1 MTKRQRDKPDL
12 QGPGVPDAGL
22 FEAAMAD
29 ATPLDDG
36 VRRRY
41 VAEEAKQSVA
51 NSKRNPLQGRTMP
64 QQRVSGSAPEK
75 SRQQIRPQHQFDRAT
90 LRQVKQGKLTVDR
103 KLDLHGLTQAKAH
116 DRLISFIDSAARSG
130 CRCVLVITGKGV
142 QVTERT
148 VEDTKIRERGVLRRM
163 VPAWLAASNLA
174 PLVVDYQSALP
185 KHGGDGAFYIR
196 LRRID

>member
-1 MTKRQRDKPDL
+1 
-12 QGPGVPDAGL
+12 
-22 FEAAMAD
+22 MAD

-41 VAEEAKQSVA
+41 VAEDAKQPVA
-51 NSKRNPLQGRTMP
+51 NSKRSPRQGRP
-64 QQRVSGSAPEK
+64 IAQKHVSGGAPEK
-75 SRQQIRPQHQFDRAT
+75 SRQPARPQHQFDRAT
-90 LRQVKQGKLTVDR
+90 LRQVKQGKLTIDR

-142 QVTERT
+142 QVTERP
-148 VEDTKIRERGVLRRM
+148 VEVDANRERGVLRRM
-163 VPAWLAASNLA
+163 VPAWLAAGNLA

-196 LRRID
+196 LRQIE

>member
-1 MTKRQRDKPDL
+1 MTKRQGNKRAP

-51 NSKRNPLQGRTMP
+51 NSKRSPRQGRSIP
-64 QQRVSGSAPEK
+64 QQRGPEIPPEK
-75 SRQQIRPQHQFDRAT
+75 SRQSARPQHQFDRAT
-90 LRQVKQGKLTVDR
+90 MRQVKQGKLTVDR

-116 DRLISFIDSAARSG
+116 DRLIGFIDSAARSG

-148 VEDTKIRERGVLRRM
+148 VEGEEKTERGVLRRM

-196 LRRID
+196 LRRFE